1 MVSIDCWDYPIDFL
15 VLQQKTNFN
24 IYPLILGRHWL
35 STADA
40 YLSCQARNMTINN
53 GPLSK

>member
-1 MVSIDCWDYPIDFL
+1 MVSIDCWDYPIDLL

-40 YLSCQARNMTINN
+40 YLSCQAINMTINN